1 MKKKLFSVLTVF
13 LLAMALCACTSG
25 SVPGDEA
32 GSGAEAGTA
41 EPADAGTEA
50 GDAESG
56 GTAATDAE
64 TEAGDAES
72 GDTAATDAGTEAGT
86 AAATEAEAD
95 DTSSAE
101 TAFPEAETASSGGL
115 SEEAALSSILEGEF
129 TGWADSHTVEVIVED
144 APTAFQVQDEGVKAI
159 LESFEEGTVFSFE
172 TVEENGMRMIVGLL
186 QG

>member
-1 MKKKLFSVLTVF
+1 MKKKLFSALTVF

-25 SVPGDEA
+25 PVPGDEA
-32 GSGAEAGTA
+32 GQGAEAGA
-41 EPADAGTEA
+41 GEPADAG
-50 GDAESG
+50 
-56 GTAATDAE
+56 

-72 GDTAATDAGTEAGT
+72 GDTAATDAETEAGT

-101 TAFPEAETASSGGL
+101 TAFPEAETASSVGL

-144 APTAFQVQDEGVKAI
+144 APIAFQVQDEGVKAI
-159 LESFEEGTVFSFE
+159 LESFEEGTVFSFQ
-172 TVEENGMRMIVGLL
+172 VAEENGMRMIVGLL

>member
-72 GDTAATDAGTEAGT
+72 GDTAATEAGT

-172 TVEENGMRMIVGLL
+172 TVEENGMRMIVGLV
-186 QG
+186 QR

>member
-41 EPADAGTEA
+41 EPA
-50 GDAESG
+50 
-56 GTAATDAE
+56 
-64 TEAGDAES
+64 
-72 GDTAATDAGTEAGT
+72 DAGTEAGT

-172 TVEENGMRMIVGLL
+172 TVEENGMRMIVGLV
-186 QG
+186 QR